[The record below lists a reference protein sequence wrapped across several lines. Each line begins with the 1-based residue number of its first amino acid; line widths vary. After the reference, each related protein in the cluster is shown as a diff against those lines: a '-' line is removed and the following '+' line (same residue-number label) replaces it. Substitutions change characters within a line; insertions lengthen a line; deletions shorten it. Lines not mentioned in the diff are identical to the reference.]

1 MVVVTSLLLTKKIPK
16 IHNKY
21 ITGPDLMGPGRNY
34 LHKYPSK
41 NKLQVVT
48 TTAVA

>member
-1 MVVVTSLLLTKKIPK
+1 MVVVTSLLLTKNVPK

-21 ITGPDLMGPGRNY
+21 FTGRDLMGPGRNY

-41 NKLQVVT
+41 NKL
-48 TTAVA
+48 